1 MTRAAGRNVATAR
14 LRAGR
19 VTSIAC
25 RVRVEAGRNRH
36 GDAAARRPVTG
47 RATDVSHVHMP
58 RVIELHAKAAQPRKG
73 FDRAGLRVRVTD
85 RADRTIRIRELLCVT
100 TGAR

>member
-19 VTSIAC
+19 VTSIAR

-47 RATDVSHVHMP
+47 RAINTTHAQVTRM
-58 RVIELHAKAAQPRKG
+58 IKLHAETP
-73 FDRAGLRVRVTD
+73 
-85 RADRTIRIRELLCVT
+85 
-100 TGAR
+100 